1 MMDTKEKI
9 LQRTGE
15 LFRMMGMKSLTMDF
29 IAADLGISKRTLY
42 ELFSDKD
49 SLMLHTI
56 DYMIMESNKRLL
68 DLMKGTENVIEAI
81 FVIIVEQQR
90 QMMESSPVII
100 EDFQRYIMRLKSSYY
115 DNREKCREFSVSY
128 TLLERGIRE
137 GIFREE
143 LNIDLVDTFIL
154 EMIIMFHSS
163 HALKM
168 MKMTRKEALENIFM
182 PYFRGISTPTG
193 VGLIDMYVLKINKIY
208 KQER

>member
-90 QMMESSPVII
+90 QIWSQARSS
-100 EDFQRYIMRLKSSYY
+100 
-115 DNREKCREFSVSY
+115 
-128 TLLERGIRE
+128 
-137 GIFREE
+137 
-143 LNIDLVDTFIL
+143 
-154 EMIIMFHSS
+154 
-163 HALKM
+163 
-168 MKMTRKEALENIFM
+168 
-182 PYFRGISTPTG
+182 
-193 VGLIDMYVLKINKIY
+193 
-208 KQER
+208 

>member
-115 DNREKCREFSVSY
+115 DNKS
-128 TLLERGIRE
+128 G
-137 GIFREE
+137 
-143 LNIDLVDTFIL
+143 
-154 EMIIMFHSS
+154 SS
-163 HALKM
+163 HKL
-168 MKMTRKEALENIFM
+168 
-182 PYFRGISTPTG
+182 
-193 VGLIDMYVLKINKIY
+193 
-208 KQER
+208 

>member
-137 GIFREE
+137 GFSGK
-143 LNIDLVDTFIL
+143 N
-154 EMIIMFHSS
+154 
-163 HALKM
+163 
-168 MKMTRKEALENIFM
+168 
-182 PYFRGISTPTG
+182 
-193 VGLIDMYVLKINKIY
+193 
-208 KQER
+208 